1 MAGAKAGRPAGRRDM
16 TAEVAAPTDV
26 SPLGRSGAKPAHE
39 QTAQEDRDI
48 AAWDEV
54 AAMDEFKQLVAAK
67 LRFIVPATIFFLAYY
82 LLLPLLVGLAP
93 DLMKTKILG
102 QVNLAYLFALSQFF
116 MAWILAFI
124 YLRQAAVFDGMGER
138 IIAKLRAAQGGK

>member
-1 MAGAKAGRPAGRRDM
+1 MAGANAGRPARRDL
-16 TAEVAAPTDV
+16 TPVVGAPTDV
-26 SPLGRSGAKPAHE
+26 SPVGRSGVKPAHE
-39 QTAQEDRDI
+39 QTAQEDRDM

-54 AAMDEFKQLVAAK
+54 AAMTEFRQLVAAK
-67 LRFIVPATIFFLAYY
+67 IRFIVPATIFFLVYY

-102 QVNLAYLFALSQFF
+102 QVNLAYLFALSQFI

-124 YLRQAAVFDGMGER
+124 YLRQAGVFDDMVRG
-138 IIAKLRAAQGGK
+138 IIAKLRAARGGQ